1 MRVGTGGDILLTAL
15 MRPTDHLG
23 LDIRLERRWID
34 ETLSDRSGRLFTADV
49 ARLKAVYVFTP
60 QLLLRLIGQY
70 EDITSDPALWIDPVP
85 RHDGGFAGSALLSY
99 KLNWQSV
106 LFVGYGDARALD
118 ETGTA
123 RAGGKAVLHQGVV
136 RVPELRRR
144 PPRPGTPDDNRCPVL
159 TECWKCLP
167 ARP

>member
-1 MRVGTGGDILLTAL
+1 

-70 EDITSDPALWIDPVP
+70 EDITRDPAMWVDPVLP
-85 RHDGGFAGSALLSY
+85 HDGGFAGSALLSY

-118 ETGTA
+118 ETGTLV
-123 RAGGKAVLHQGVV
+123 RAGKQFFIKASYAFQ
-136 RVPELRRR
+136 
-144 PPRPGTPDDNRCPVL
+144 N
-159 TECWKCLP
+159 
-167 ARP
+167 